1 MENTFIPELLDGSES
16 GQFLA
21 LDLGGTNFRVILLS
35 LEGGKIR
42 QDGEVLE
49 YYTVEETLRLGGSVN
64 GRVKTILLPDLD
76 LGHIC
81 STSWQPASRISSRG
95 TT

>member
-35 LEGGKIR
+35 LEGGKISED
-42 QDGEVLE
+42 QEIVD
-49 YYTVEETLRLGGSVN
+49 YYNVEEKLRLEGAMKGLIDN
-64 GRVKTILLPDLD
+64 CL
-76 LGHIC
+76 
-81 STSWQPASRISSRG
+81 
-95 TT
+95 